1 MIANDTNVQQIPNNI
16 KVSNYRPS
24 AMIVLFILYLV
35 LAYFF
40 VPFFHFSLRNV
51 RDLAYLH
58 TSVV

>member
-1 MIANDTNVQQIPNNI
+1 MTQMSNRYQITLKLATIAMM
-16 KVSNYRPS
+16 PS
-24 AMIVLFILYLV
+24 AMIVLFILYLL